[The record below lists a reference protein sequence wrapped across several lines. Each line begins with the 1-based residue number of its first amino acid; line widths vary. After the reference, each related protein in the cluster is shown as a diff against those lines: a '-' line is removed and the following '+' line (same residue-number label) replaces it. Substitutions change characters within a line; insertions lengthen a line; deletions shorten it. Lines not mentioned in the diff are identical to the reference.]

1 MSACKA
7 EKPGAATAAAI
18 EGNTADDKMD
28 STPVSQGGIQMKN
41 KGNDTIII
49 GAGPA
54 GLAAGIYAIRAGLDT
69 LIFDKTSWGGQTILS
84 AEIEN
89 YPAVKTVTG
98 PDFAQK
104 MYQQLTGL
112 GGEVRLEEVRD
123 LDLQNKTLT
132 AGGLQYEAKTIII
145 ASGLKRRTLGCPGEQ
160 ELTGRGVSYCAICD
174 GRFFTGKDVIVAGG
188 GNAAMED
195 ALHMASYC
203 SSVTILCR
211 GERLKGEETLKE
223 NIKKRENIKVLFGVN
238 IKEIKGQQLVE
249 EVLLDNGERLKTSA
263 VFVAI
268 GYQAD
273 SSLLGNQLELT
284 KDGYVIA
291 GEDCKTSVPGVFI
304 AGDLR
309 TKEVRQIVT
318 AAADGAVAALG
329 AADYI
334 MRM

>member
-1 MSACKA
+1 M
-7 EKPGAATAAAI
+7 E
-18 EGNTADDKMD
+18 NKMHQYD
-28 STPVSQGGIQMKN
+28 S
-41 KGNDTIII
+41 III

-54 GLAAGIYAIRAGLDT
+54 GLAAGIYAVRAGLDI
-69 LIFDKTSWGGQTILS
+69 LIFDKTSWGGQTVLS

-89 YPAVKTVTG
+89 YPAVETVTG
-98 PDFAQK
+98 PDFAGK
-104 MYQQLTGL
+104 LYQQLTGL
-112 GGEVRLEEVRD
+112 GGEVRLEEVKDPD
-123 LDLQNKTLT
+123 LHSKTVT
-132 AGGLQYEAKTIII
+132 VGGQKYQAKTIII
-145 ASGLKRRTLGCPGEQ
+145 AAGLKRRTLGCPGEQ

-203 SSVTILCR
+203 SSVTVLCR
-211 GERLKGEETLKE
+211 GQRLKGEEKL
-223 NIKKRENIKVLFGVN
+223 RENIEKSENIRVLFGVN
-238 IKEIKGQQLVE
+238 IKEIKGESSVE
-249 EVLLDNGERLKTSA
+249 EVLLDNGERLKTAA

-268 GYQAD
+268 GYKAD
-273 SSLLGNQLELT
+273 SSLLGTQLELT
-284 KDGYVIA
+284 EDGYVIA
-291 GEDCKTSVPGVFI
+291 GEDCKTSIPGVFI

-309 TKEVRQIVT
+309 TKEVRQIIT

>member
-1 MSACKA
+1 
-7 EKPGAATAAAI
+7 
-18 EGNTADDKMD
+18 
-28 STPVSQGGIQMKN
+28 
-41 KGNDTIII
+41 
-49 GAGPA
+49 
-54 GLAAGIYAIRAGLDT
+54 
-69 LIFDKTSWGGQTILS
+69 
-84 AEIEN
+84 
-89 YPAVKTVTG
+89 
-98 PDFAQK
+98 
-104 MYQQLTGL
+104 
-112 GGEVRLEEVRD
+112 
-123 LDLQNKTLT
+123 
-132 AGGLQYEAKTIII
+132 
-145 ASGLKRRTLGCPGEQ
+145 
-160 ELTGRGVSYCAICD
+160 
-174 GRFFTGKDVIVAGG
+174 
-188 GNAAMED
+188 MED

-238 IKEIKGQQLVE
+238 IKEIKGQQVVE

-284 KDGYVIA
+284 EDGYVIA

>member
-1 MSACKA
+1 M
-7 EKPGAATAAAI
+7 I
-18 EGNTADDKMD
+18 
-28 STPVSQGGIQMKN
+28 N
-41 KGNDTIII
+41 KSNNYDTIII

-54 GLAAGIYAIRAGLDT
+54 GLAAGIYAIRAGLRT
-69 LIFDKTSWGGQTILS
+69 LILDKTAWGGQTILS

-98 PDFAQK
+98 PDFAEK
-104 MYQQLTGL
+104 MYEQLTGL
-112 GGEVRLEEVRD
+112 GGEVKLEEVKK
-123 LDLQNKTLT
+123 LDLKNKILST
-132 AGGLQYEAKTIII
+132 GKNQYQGKTIIL
-145 ASGLKRRTLGCPGEQ
+145 AAGLKRRILGCPGEQ

-174 GRFFTGKDVIVAGG
+174 GRFFTGRDVAVAGG

-203 SSVTILCR
+203 NSVTILCR
-211 GERLKGEETLKE
+211 GERLKGEEKLRE
-223 NIKKRENIKVLFGVN
+223 NIKKKENIRVIFGVN
-238 IKEIKGQQLVE
+238 IKEIKGDSAVE

-263 VFVAI
+263 IFVAI
-268 GYQAD
+268 GYEAD
-273 SSLLGNQLELT
+273 SGFLDGQVDLT
-284 KDGYVIA
+284 KEGYVVA
-291 GEDCKTSVPGVFI
+291 GEDCKTNVPGVFI

-334 MRM
+334 MRQ

>member
-1 MSACKA
+1 M
-7 EKPGAATAAAI
+7 I
-18 EGNTADDKMD
+18 
-28 STPVSQGGIQMKN
+28 N
-41 KGNDTIII
+41 KSNNYDTIII

-54 GLAAGIYAIRAGLDT
+54 GLAAGIYAIRAGLRT
-69 LIFDKTSWGGQTILS
+69 LILDKTAWGGQTILS

-98 PDFAQK
+98 PDFAEK
-104 MYQQLTGL
+104 MYEQLTGL
-112 GGEVRLEEVRD
+112 GGEVKLEEVKK
-123 LDLQNKTLT
+123 LDLKNKIIST
-132 AGGLQYEAKTIII
+132 GKNQYQGKTIIL
-145 ASGLKRRTLGCPGEQ
+145 AAGLKRRILGCPGEQ

-174 GRFFTGKDVIVAGG
+174 GRFFTGRDVAVAGG

-203 SSVTILCR
+203 NSVTILCR
-211 GERLKGEETLKE
+211 GERLKGEEKLRENLKKKE
-223 NIKKRENIKVLFGVN
+223 NIRIIFGVN
-238 IKEIKGQQLVE
+238 IKEIKGDSAVE

-263 VFVAI
+263 IFVAI
-268 GYQAD
+268 GYEAD
-273 SSLLGNQLELT
+273 SGFLDGQVDLT
-284 KDGYVIA
+284 KEGYVVA
-291 GEDCKTSVPGVFI
+291 GEDCKTNVPGVFI

-334 MRM
+334 MRQ